1 MRAQH
6 AEVGDDPLSE
16 AEITEVNGRMCVV
29 HKILPQDSLPRLS
42 IMYNVDESVIRV
54 TNSLP
59 SDQIH
64 HLKSIKIPMTESFRY
79 APKEKLTQEQA

>member
-1 MRAQH
+1 MQAQH
-6 AEVGDDPLSE
+6 AEVGDDPLAE
-16 AEITEVNGRMCVV
+16 ADITEVNGGMCVV

-42 IMYNVDESVIRV
+42 IMYNVEERVIRN
-54 TNSLP
+54 TNGLP

-64 HLKSIKIPMTESFRY
+64 HLKMINIPMTESFRY